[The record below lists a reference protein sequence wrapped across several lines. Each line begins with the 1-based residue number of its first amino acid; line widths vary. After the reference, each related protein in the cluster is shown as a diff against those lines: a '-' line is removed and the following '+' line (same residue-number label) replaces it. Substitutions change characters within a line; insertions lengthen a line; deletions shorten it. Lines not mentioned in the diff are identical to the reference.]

1 MDRIISD
8 RYAEA
13 LFSLAVENNA
23 IDRYEEQVKLVLDVI
38 SGDKEIM
45 KILTHPDINGEDK
58 MNVLT
63 QAFKDSVDDDIMGL
77 FSVIMRKNRENQITG
92 ILEIFL
98 EKVKSYKGISDAVVE
113 SAVPLSPEKL
123 KVIETKLANKLNKQ
137 VVAKSVVVQ
146 ELLGG
151 LRISIDGHILDK
163 TVKRQLEDMKKQML
177 ATSLAQ

>member
-77 FSVIMRKNRENQITG
+77 FSVIMRKNRENQIIG
-92 ILEIFL
+92 ITNFIMMLKIW
-98 EKVKSYKGISDAVVE
+98 E
-113 SAVPLSPEKL
+113 S
-123 KVIETKLANKLNKQ
+123 
-137 VVAKSVVVQ
+137 
-146 ELLGG
+146 
-151 LRISIDGHILDK
+151 
-163 TVKRQLEDMKKQML
+163 
-177 ATSLAQ
+177 

>member
-1 MDRIISD
+1 
-8 RYAEA
+8 
-13 LFSLAVENNA
+13 
-23 IDRYEEQVKLVLDVI
+23 
-38 SGDKEIM
+38 M

-113 SAVPLSPEKL
+113 SAVPLSSEKL
-123 KVIETKLANKLNKQ
+123 KVIETKLSK
-137 VVAKSVVVQ
+137 
-146 ELLGG
+146 
-151 LRISIDGHILDK
+151 
-163 TVKRQLEDMKKQML
+163 
-177 ATSLAQ
+177 

>member
-98 EKVKSYKGISDAVVE
+98 EKVKSYKGISVE

-137 VVAKSVVVQ
+137 VVAKSVVVP

>member
-45 KILTHPDINGEDK
+45 RILTHPDINGED
-58 MNVLT
+58 T

-137 VVAKSVVVQ
+137 VVAKSVVVP

>member
-23 IDRYEEQVKLVLDVI
+23 VDKYEEQAKLVLDTITV
-38 SGDKEIM
+38 DKEIL

-58 MNVLT
+58 MNILV
-63 QAFKDSVDDDIMGL
+63 QAFKDITDDDIMGL
-77 FSVIMRKNRENQITG
+77 FSIIIRKNREKQIVD
-92 ILEIFL
+92 ILKIFL
-98 EKVKSYKGISDAVVE
+98 EKVKKYNGISDAVVE
-113 SAVPLSPEKL
+113 SAIPLSSEKL
-123 KVIETKLANKLNKQ
+123 KIIEIKLTNKLNKQ
-137 VVAKSVVVQ
+137 VVAKSVVVP

-177 ATSLAQ
+177 NISLAQ